1 MKEINLKQVATELS
15 TFSELT
21 IDRQKVDTDYI
32 IKNHVDG
39 ITIIGFDIV
48 ETKTERYPI
57 IVFKEEPDKFFFGG
71 MLFTQLFDAF
81 CEQSGGT
88 VAEVS
93 DYMEKIGGLKVKLE
107 KTRTKSGNNI
117 TKFTVL

>member
-1 MKEINLKQVATELS
+1 MKEINFKQVAVEMS

-21 IDRQKVDTDYI
+21 VDRTKVDTDYV
-32 IKNHVDG
+32 IKNHSDG
-39 ITIIGFDIV
+39 ITINGFDII
-48 ETKTERYPI
+48 ETKNERYPI
-57 IVFKEEPDKFFFGG
+57 IIFKEEPDKFFFGG

-93 DYMEKIGGLKVKLE
+93 DYMDKIGGLKVKLE
-107 KTRTKSGNNI
+107 KARTKSGNNI